1 MSDQPNSYEEEVN
14 LEEMR
19 RGLAV
24 QAAVAL
30 GLTSVDDLLD
40 AATKIEDY
48 LGDGI
53 LTSKGFSDGHHTFG
67 ELYEYRMLYNAH
79 AAQGWHAAGIPVVKS
94 YKHSDGEPCFGGGWF
109 IVSAELPTGQVS
121 NHYRDEHWDLFNIP
135 AVEIAPEYD
144 GHTPEIAAKRLRDS
158 IPLDEG

>member
-40 AATKIEDY
+40 AATKIEAY
-48 LGDGI
+48 LSGD
-53 LTSKGFSDGHHTFG
+53 SK
-67 ELYEYRMLYNAH
+67 
-79 AAQGWHAAGIPVVKS
+79 
-94 YKHSDGEPCFGGGWF
+94 
-109 IVSAELPTGQVS
+109 
-121 NHYRDEHWDLFNIP
+121 DLDK
-135 AVEIAPEYD
+135 A
-144 GHTPEIAAKRLRDS
+144 
-158 IPLDEG
+158 

>member
-40 AATKIEDY
+40 AATKIEAY
-48 LGDGI
+48 LSGD
-53 LTSKGFSDGHHTFG
+53 SK
-67 ELYEYRMLYNAH
+67 
-79 AAQGWHAAGIPVVKS
+79 
-94 YKHSDGEPCFGGGWF
+94 
-109 IVSAELPTGQVS
+109 
-121 NHYRDEHWDLFNIP
+121 
-135 AVEIAPEYD
+135 
-144 GHTPEIAAKRLRDS
+144 
-158 IPLDEG
+158 PLDEAQKLWYTSIVNGGTRYSSSPAERVQELITYMYVGSKPTI